1 MCFMSDVYTS
11 VNANLPFATVYH
23 IQLPFVHTLSSC
35 IPHSHALSHKYKVE
49 SLLSRYCIDME
60 HTSLP
65 DSLMRFLM
73 SLLVLTRALG

>member
-35 IPHSHALSHKYKVE
+35 IPHSHVLSLTYKVE
-49 SLLSRYCIDME
+49 SLLYRYCIYMD
-60 HTSLP
+60 H
-65 DSLMRFLM
+65 D
-73 SLLVLTRALG
+73 ALAGQSDAFSDGGLC